1 MLNKSQW
8 NTIIV
13 ISQQQMIA
21 TSIPSHSLSCFSPCS
36 LFRPQYSRRVF
47 KGLLC
52 VLLAPGFP
60 VQDQIWDYIAVN
72 INPREIRYVCLA
84 DHVSV
89 CLYERL
95 WLVWPGY
102 WEGLFISGSNP
113 AGFFLHVEPCQRT
126 LSDGQISGLEGHL
139 CVCVFVWFP
148 EIEKAFDLSLLFT
161 FWKQFRG
168 VNTAVAG
175 TCVQDCTQYVR
186 AASVLGEVQE
196 CEIRWWFVEGDNE
209 QNAILTG
216 WAFCCN
222 VRICYTLSDF
232 NHCMLFC

>member
-1 MLNKSQW
+1 MCVWQIMSVFVYMKDCDLYGPVTGRVYSYLEAIQLASSCML
-8 NTIIV
+8 
-13 ISQQQMIA
+13 
-21 TSIPSHSLSCFSPCS
+21 
-36 LFRPQYSRRVF
+36 
-47 KGLLC
+47 
-52 VLLAPGFP
+52 
-60 VQDQIWDYIAVN
+60 
-72 INPREIRYVCLA
+72 
-84 DHVSV
+84 DHV
-89 CLYERL
+89 R
-95 WLVWPGY
+95 
-102 WEGLFISGSNP
+102 GS
-113 AGFFLHVEPCQRT
+113 A

-148 EIEKAFDLSLLFT
+148 EIEKAFDLSPLFA

-209 QNAILTG
+209 QSAILTG